1 MSFPQFLKTPLQ
13 YPMEKNWRPTYD
25 RDKPAGTYKCEYNVT
40 SSKQLK
46 KKKNQSANPRQR
58 KALL

>member
-1 MSFPQFLKTPLQ
+1 
-13 YPMEKNWRPTYD
+13 MEKNWRPTYD

-46 KKKNQSANPRQR
+46 KKKSISKPKTKKSLAIRE
-58 KALL
+58 KCLSLHK